1 MLTAI
6 AIGAFAL
13 LFLGIPMWM
22 IFMVMAIAAM
32 TWQGVSM
39 DVVVQGLT
47 GTINNLVL
55 LSVPGFIFAGSVM
68 GRGGM
73 ATRLINWIS
82 SFLGPVP
89 GGMALTTVSAAE
101 LFGAISGSS
110 AATVAALGNVLYG
123 GLRRLGYD
131 ERFSLGL
138 ITSSGAIAIII
149 PPSITMI
156 LFSVMTNAS
165 VGKLFLAGFIPGI
178 IVGICAAVY
187 CVWYALRHKI
197 TEGRQWRL
205 TEMLRTSREVIWT
218 LGAPIII
225 FGGIYGGFATPTE
238 ASMLVSVYA
247 VLVSVFIYRELT
259 WRDVWAITRETAQ
272 LSAKLFIIVAAAG
285 VFSWVLAAEN
295 VPQTM
300 VGFIDGLDLQPW
312 MVLLLHQ
319 CDPADRRHVH
329 GPEFGG
335 RPVRAAALADR
346 AARRRRFDPFRHHLH
361 GQPGGRHV
369 LAAVRAQHLRQLQ
382 HLQGAVDAGGERPG
396 AVLFHLPDR
405 ARLHHLHPQAVVV
418 PAGAAVQV
426 SRLPGAGRRSCMAA
440 IAAARLTGGPLTPY
454 HPRI

>member
-1 MLTAI
+1 MLAVI

-13 LFLGIPMWM
+13 LFVGIPMWM

-39 DVVVQGLT
+39 EVVVQGLT

-55 LSVPGFIFAGSVM
+55 LSVPGFIFAGTVM

-82 SFLGPVP
+82 AFLGRVP

-110 AATVAALGNVLYG
+110 AATVAALGNVLYR

-165 VGKLFLAGFIPGI
+165 VGQLFLAGFIPGI
-178 IVGICAAVY
+178 VVGLCAAVY
-187 CVWYALRHKI
+187 CVWYAFRHKI
-197 TEGRQWRL
+197 TEGRTWNAA
-205 TEMLRTSREVIWT
+205 EMLRTSREVIWT

-225 FGGIYGGFATPTE
+225 FGGIYGGFTTPTE
-238 ASMLVSVYA
+238 AAMVVSVYA
-247 VLVSVFIYRELT
+247 VIVSVLVYRELT
-259 WRDVWAITRETAQ
+259 WREVWAITRETAQ

-285 VFSWVLAAEN
+285 VFSWVLAAES

-300 VGFIDGLDLQPW
+300 VGVIDRLDLPPW
-312 MVLLLHQ
+312 MVLLLINLTLLIVGMFM
-319 CDPADRRHVH
+319 DPNSAV
-329 GPEFGG
+329 
-335 RPVRAAALADR
+335 
-346 AARRRRFDPFRHHLH
+346 
-361 GQPGGRHV
+361 V
-369 LAAVRAQHLRQLQ
+369 LFAPLLWPLAQHVGVDLIHFGIIYTVNLAIGMFSPPFGLNIFVSCSIFKVSSSRVVSGLVPFFIAYLIALGFITYIPALSLFLP
-382 HLQGAVDAGGERPG
+382 HLM
-396 AVLFHLPDR
+396 FK
-405 ARLHHLHPQAVVV
+405 
-418 PAGAAVQV
+418 
-426 SRLPGAGRRSCMAA
+426 
-440 IAAARLTGGPLTPY
+440 
-454 HPRI
+454 

>member
-22 IFMVMAIAAM
+22 IFMVLAIAAM

-39 DVVVQGLT
+39 EVVVQGLT

-82 SFLGPVP
+82 SFLGRVP

-123 GLRRLGYD
+123 ALRRLGYD

-165 VGKLFLAGFIPGI
+165 VGKLFLAGFIPGLV
-178 IVGICAAVY
+178 VGACAAVY
-187 CVWYALRHKI
+187 CVWYALRHRI
-197 TEGRQWRL
+197 TEGRRWSL
-205 TEMLRTSREVIWT
+205 TEMARTSREVFWT

-238 ASMLVSVYA
+238 AAMVVSVYA
-247 VLVSVFIYRELT
+247 VLVSVYVYRELT
-259 WRDVWAITRETAQ
+259 WRDVWEITRETAQ

-300 VGFIDGLDLQPW
+300 VGFIEGMEFQPW
-312 MVLLLHQ
+312 MVLLLINVILLIVGMFM
-319 CDPADRRHVH
+319 DPNSAV
-329 GPEFGG
+329 
-335 RPVRAAALADR
+335 
-346 AARRRRFDPFRHHLH
+346 
-361 GQPGGRHV
+361 V
-369 LAAVRAQHLRQLQ
+369 LFAPLLWPIAQHAGVDLIHFGIIFTVNL
-382 HLQGAVDAGGERPG
+382 AVGMFSPPFGLNIFVSCSIFKVPSSRVVSGLVPFFVAYLIGLVIITYIPRLS
-396 AVLFHLPDR
+396 LFLPE
-405 ARLHHLHPQAVVV
+405 L
-418 PAGAAVQV
+418 
-426 SRLPGAGRRSCMAA
+426 MFK
-440 IAAARLTGGPLTPY
+440 
-454 HPRI
+454 

>member
-1 MLTAI
+1 VLTAI

-165 VGKLFLAGFIPGI
+165 VGKLFLAGFIPGV

-187 CVWYALRHKI
+187 CVGYALRHRI
-197 TEGRQWRL
+197 TEGRQWRVA
-205 TEMLRTSREVIWT
+205 EMIRTSREVFWT

-238 ASMLVSVYA
+238 AAMLVSVYA
-247 VLVSVFIYRELT
+247 VLVSVFVYRELT
-259 WRDVWAITRETAQ
+259 WREVWAITRETAQ

-312 MVLLLHQ
+312 MVLLLLNLLLLLVGMFM
-319 CDPADRRHVH
+319 DPNSAVVLFAPLLWPIAEHAGVDLIH
-329 GPEFGG
+329 FGIIFTVNLAVG
-335 RPVRAAALADR
+335 MFSPPFGLNIFVSSSIFKVPSTQVVNGLVPFFVTYLIALAFITYIPR
-346 AARRRRFDPFRHHLH
+346 LS
-361 GQPGGRHV
+361 
-369 LAAVRAQHLRQLQ
+369 
-382 HLQGAVDAGGERPG
+382 
-396 AVLFHLPDR
+396 LFLPE
-405 ARLHHLHPQAVVV
+405 LLFK
-418 PAGAAVQV
+418 
-426 SRLPGAGRRSCMAA
+426 
-440 IAAARLTGGPLTPY
+440 
-454 HPRI
+454 

>member
-1 MLTAI
+1 VLALI

-39 DVVVQGLT
+39 EVVVQGLT

-55 LSVPGFIFAGSVM
+55 LAVPGFIFAGSVM

-82 SFLGPVP
+82 AFLGRVP

-110 AATVAALGNVLYG
+110 AATVAALGNVLYR

-138 ITSSGAIAIII
+138 IASSGAIAIII

-165 VGKLFLAGFIPGI
+165 VGRLFLAGFIPGI
-178 IVGICAAVY
+178 VVGLCAAVY
-187 CVWYALRHKI
+187 CVWYAVRHKI
-197 TEGRQWRL
+197 TEGRTWNAG
-205 TEMLRTSREVIWT
+205 EMLRSSREVIWT

-225 FGGIYGGFATPTE
+225 FGGIYGGFTTPTE
-238 ASMLVSVYA
+238 AAMVVSVYS
-247 VLVSVFIYRELT
+247 VVVSVLIYRELT
-259 WRDVWAITRETAQ
+259 WREVWAITRETAQ

-285 VFSWVLAAEN
+285 VFSWVLAAES

-300 VGFIDGLDLQPW
+300 VGLVDRLDLPPW
-312 MVLLLHQ
+312 AVLLLINLILLVVGMFM
-319 CDPADRRHVH
+319 DPNSAVVLFAPLLWPLAQHVGVDLIH
-329 GPEFGG
+329 FGIIYTVNLAIG
-335 RPVRAAALADR
+335 MFSPPFGLNIFMSCSIFKVPSSRVVSGIIPFFVAYLIALA
-346 AARRRRFDPFRHHLH
+346 FITY
-361 GQPGGRHV
+361 
-369 LAAVRAQHLRQLQ
+369 
-382 HLQGAVDAGGERPG
+382 
-396 AVLFHLPDR
+396 
-405 ARLHHLHPQAVVV
+405 V
-418 PAGAAVQV
+418 PAL
-426 SRLPGAGRRSCMAA
+426 SLLLPNLMFK
-440 IAAARLTGGPLTPY
+440 
-454 HPRI
+454 

>member
-1 MLTAI
+1 VPHNDANFGIGTLTVLAAI

-165 VGKLFLAGFIPGI
+165 VGKLFLAGFVPGVV
-178 IVGICAAVY
+178 VGTCAAVY
-187 CVWYALRHKI
+187 CVGYALRHKI
-197 TEGRQWRL
+197 TEGRQWRPN
-205 TEMLRTSREVIWT
+205 EMLRTSRDVIWT

-238 ASMLVSVYA
+238 AAMLVSVYA
-247 VLVSVFIYRELT
+247 VLVSVFVYRELT

-312 MVLLLHQ
+312 MVLLMLNLLLLIVGMFM
-319 CDPADRRHVH
+319 DPNSAV
-329 GPEFGG
+329 
-335 RPVRAAALADR
+335 
-346 AARRRRFDPFRHHLH
+346 
-361 GQPGGRHV
+361 V
-369 LAAVRAQHLRQLQ
+369 LFAPLLWPIAQHAGVDLIHFGIIFTVNL
-382 HLQGAVDAGGERPG
+382 AVGMFSPPFGLNIFVSSSIFKVPSTKVVNGLVPFFVAYLIGLAFITYIPRLS
-396 AVLFHLPDR
+396 LFLPE
-405 ARLHHLHPQAVVV
+405 LLFE
-418 PAGAAVQV
+418 
-426 SRLPGAGRRSCMAA
+426 
-440 IAAARLTGGPLTPY
+440 
-454 HPRI
+454 

>member
-1 MLTAI
+1 VLAVI

-13 LFLGIPMWM
+13 LFVGIPLWM

-39 DVVVQGLT
+39 EVVVQGLT

-55 LSVPGFIFAGSVM
+55 LSVPGFIFAGTVM

-82 SFLGPVP
+82 AFLGRVP

-110 AATVAALGNVLYG
+110 AATVAALGNVLYR

-165 VGKLFLAGFIPGI
+165 VGQLFLAGFIPGI
-178 IVGICAAVY
+178 VVGLCAAVY
-187 CVWYALRHKI
+187 CVWYAFRHKI
-197 TEGRQWRL
+197 TEGRTWNAA
-205 TEMLRTSREVIWT
+205 EMLRTSREVIWT

-225 FGGIYGGFATPTE
+225 FGGIYGGFTTPTE
-238 ASMLVSVYA
+238 AAMVVSVYA
-247 VLVSVFIYRELT
+247 VIVSVLVYRELT
-259 WRDVWAITRETAQ
+259 WREVWAITRETAQ

-285 VFSWVLAAEN
+285 VFSWVLAAES

-300 VGFIDGLDLQPW
+300 VGVVDRLDLPPW
-312 MVLLLHQ
+312 MVLLLINLILLIVGMFM
-319 CDPADRRHVH
+319 DPNSAVVLF
-329 GPEFGG
+329 GPLLW
-335 RPVRAAALADR
+335 PL
-346 AARRRRFDPFRHHLH
+346 
-361 GQPGGRHV
+361 
-369 LAAVRAQHLRQLQ
+369 AQHVGVDLIHFGIIYTVNLAIGMFSPPFGLNIFVSCSIFKVSSSRVVSGLVPFFIAYLIALGFITYIPALSLFLP
-382 HLQGAVDAGGERPG
+382 HLM
-396 AVLFHLPDR
+396 FK
-405 ARLHHLHPQAVVV
+405 
-418 PAGAAVQV
+418 
-426 SRLPGAGRRSCMAA
+426 
-440 IAAARLTGGPLTPY
+440 
-454 HPRI
+454 

>member
-1 MLTAI
+1 
-6 AIGAFAL
+6 
-13 LFLGIPMWM
+13 
-22 IFMVMAIAAM
+22 
-32 TWQGVSM
+32 
-39 DVVVQGLT
+39 
-47 GTINNLVL
+47 
-55 LSVPGFIFAGSVM
+55 M

-197 TEGRQWRL
+197 AEGRQWRVA
-205 TEMLRTSREVIWT
+205 EMVRTSREVIWT

-247 VLVSVFIYRELT
+247 VVVSVFIYRELT
-259 WRDVWAITRETAQ
+259 WREVWAITRETAQ

-300 VGFIDGLDLQPW
+300 VGFIDDLDLQPW
-312 MVLLLHQ
+312 MVLLLLNLLLLIVGMFM
-319 CDPADRRHVH
+319 DPNSAVVLFAPLLWPIAQHAGVDLIH
-329 GPEFGG
+329 FGIIFTVNLAVG
-335 RPVRAAALADR
+335 MFSPPFGLNIFVSCSIFKVPSTRVVNGLVPFFFTYLIALALITYIPR
-346 AARRRRFDPFRHHLH
+346 LS
-361 GQPGGRHV
+361 
-369 LAAVRAQHLRQLQ
+369 
-382 HLQGAVDAGGERPG
+382 
-396 AVLFHLPDR
+396 LFLPE
-405 ARLHHLHPQAVVV
+405 LLFK
-418 PAGAAVQV
+418 
-426 SRLPGAGRRSCMAA
+426 
-440 IAAARLTGGPLTPY
+440 
-454 HPRI
+454 

>member
-1 MLTAI
+1 MLAVI

-13 LFLGIPMWM
+13 LFVGIPMWM

-39 DVVVQGLT
+39 EVVVQGLT

-82 SFLGPVP
+82 AFLGRVP

-110 AATVAALGNVLYG
+110 AATVAALGNVLYRA
-123 GLRRLGYD
+123 LRRLGYD

-165 VGKLFLAGFIPGI
+165 VGQLFLAGFIPGI
-178 IVGICAAVY
+178 VVGLCAAVY
-187 CVWYALRHKI
+187 CVWYAFRHKI
-197 TEGRQWRL
+197 TEGRTWSGA
-205 TEMLRTSREVIWT
+205 EILRTSREVIWT

-225 FGGIYGGFATPTE
+225 FGGIYGGFTTPTE
-238 ASMLVSVYA
+238 AAMVVSVYA
-247 VLVSVFIYRELT
+247 VIVSVLVYRELT
-259 WRDVWAITRETAQ
+259 WREVWAITRETAQ

-285 VFSWVLAAEN
+285 VFSWVLAAES

-300 VGFIDGLDLQPW
+300 VGFIDRLDLPLW
-312 MVLLLHQ
+312 AVLLLINLILLIVGMFM
-319 CDPADRRHVH
+319 DPNSAV
-329 GPEFGG
+329 
-335 RPVRAAALADR
+335 
-346 AARRRRFDPFRHHLH
+346 
-361 GQPGGRHV
+361 V
-369 LAAVRAQHLRQLQ
+369 LFAPLLWPIAQHAGVDLIHFGIIYTVNLAIGMFSPPFGLNIFVSCSIFKVSSSRVVSGLVPFFIAYLIALGFITYLPALSLFLP
-382 HLQGAVDAGGERPG
+382 HLM
-396 AVLFHLPDR
+396 FK
-405 ARLHHLHPQAVVV
+405 
-418 PAGAAVQV
+418 
-426 SRLPGAGRRSCMAA
+426 
-440 IAAARLTGGPLTPY
+440 
-454 HPRI
+454 

>member
-1 MLTAI
+1 MLTII
-6 AIGAFAL
+6 AIGAFVF

-39 DVVVQGLT
+39 EVVAQGLT

-55 LSVPGFIFAGSVM
+55 LSVPGFIFAGNVM

-73 ATRLINWIS
+73 ARRLIAWIS
-82 SFLGPVP
+82 SFLGRVP

-110 AATVAALGNVLYG
+110 AATVAALGNVLYT
-123 GLRRLGYD
+123 GLRKLGYD

-178 IVGICAAVY
+178 VVGVCASIY
-187 CVWYALRHKI
+187 CVWYAVTRKI
-197 TEGRQWRL
+197 SSGL
-205 TEMLRTSREVIWT
+205 TWSGAEMLRTSREVVWT
-218 LGAPIII
+218 LGAPVII

-247 VLVSVFIYRELT
+247 VIVSVFVYRELT
-259 WRDVWAITRETAQ
+259 LADIWTITRETAQ

-285 VFSWVLAAEN
+285 VFSWVLAAES
-295 VPQTM
+295 VPQRT
-300 VGFIDGLDLQPW
+300 VGFIEEMKLEPW
-312 MVLLLHQ
+312 MVLLIINLVLLVVGMFI
-319 CDPADRRHVH
+319 DPNSAVVLFA
-329 GPEFGG
+329 PLLW
-335 RPVRAAALADR
+335 PV
-346 AARRRRFDPFRHHLH
+346 
-361 GQPGGRHV
+361 
-369 LAAVRAQHLRQLQ
+369 AQHA
-382 HLQGAVDAGGERPG
+382 GVDLIHFGIIFTVNLAIGMFSPPFGLNIFVSCSIFRVPSS
-396 AVLFHLPDR
+396 
-405 ARLHHLHPQAVVV
+405 AVVR
-418 PAGAAVQV
+418 G
-426 SRLPGAGRRSCMAA
+426 
-440 IAAARLTGGPLTPY
+440 LTPFFFTY
-454 HPRI
+454 LIALGIITYVPILSLWLPSVLMP

>member
-165 VGKLFLAGFIPGI
+165 VGKLFLAGFVPGVV
-178 IVGICAAVY
+178 VGTCAAVY
-187 CVWYALRHKI
+187 CVGYALRHKI
-197 TEGRQWRL
+197 TEGRQWRVA
-205 TEMLRTSREVIWT
+205 EMIRTSREVIWT

-238 ASMLVSVYA
+238 AAMLVSVYA
-247 VLVSVFIYRELT
+247 VLVSVFVYRELT

-312 MVLLLHQ
+312 MVLLLLNLLLLIVGMFM
-319 CDPADRRHVH
+319 DPNSAV
-329 GPEFGG
+329 
-335 RPVRAAALADR
+335 
-346 AARRRRFDPFRHHLH
+346 
-361 GQPGGRHV
+361 V
-369 LAAVRAQHLRQLQ
+369 LFAPLLWPIAQHAGVDLIHFGIIFTVNL
-382 HLQGAVDAGGERPG
+382 AVGMFSPPFGLNIFVSSSIFKVPSTKVVNGLVPFFVAYLIGLAFITYIPRLS
-396 AVLFHLPDR
+396 LFLPE
-405 ARLHHLHPQAVVV
+405 LLFE
-418 PAGAAVQV
+418 
-426 SRLPGAGRRSCMAA
+426 
-440 IAAARLTGGPLTPY
+440 
-454 HPRI
+454 

>member
-13 LFLGIPMWM
+13 LFLGVPMWM

-73 ATRLINWIS
+73 ATRLISWIS

-178 IVGICAAVY
+178 VVGICAAVY
-187 CVWYALRHKI
+187 CVWYARRHKI
-197 TEGRQWRL
+197 TEGQRWSVA
-205 TEMLRTSREVIWT
+205 EMIRTSREVIWT

-238 ASMLVSVYA
+238 AAMLVSVYA
-247 VLVSVFIYRELT
+247 VLISVYIYRELS
-259 WRDVWAITRETAQ
+259 WREVWAITRETAQ

-300 VGFIDGLDLQPW
+300 VGFIEGFDLQPW
-312 MVLLLHQ
+312 MVLLLINVILLIVGMFM
-319 CDPADRRHVH
+319 DPNSAVVLFAPLLWPIAQHAGVDLIH
-329 GPEFGG
+329 FGIIFTVNLAIG
-335 RPVRAAALADR
+335 MFSPPFGLNIFVSCSIFKVPSSRVISGLVPFFVAYLIALALITYIPR
-346 AARRRRFDPFRHHLH
+346 LS
-361 GQPGGRHV
+361 
-369 LAAVRAQHLRQLQ
+369 
-382 HLQGAVDAGGERPG
+382 
-396 AVLFHLPDR
+396 LFLPD
-405 ARLHHLHPQAVVV
+405 L
-418 PAGAAVQV
+418 
-426 SRLPGAGRRSCMAA
+426 MFK
-440 IAAARLTGGPLTPY
+440 
-454 HPRI
+454 